1 MLPETMRAS
10 LWTLICFVSTA
21 SLWAADAP
29 SPVRVDDLRCEYA
42 VNPIGLDVPAP
53 RLSWRLVSGRRA
65 ERQTA
70 YQIQAATSPD
80 LLQSGRPDL
89 WDTGRTISDRSVQVA
104 YGGPRLKSRQ
114 KAYWRVR
121 VWDKDGRPTP
131 YSALAHWEMGL
142 LDPADWKAHWIGYP
156 EGWPGR
162 PLYFRRDLR
171 IAKEVR
177 QARAYIAGLGYYE
190 LRINGQRVGDHV
202 LDPGWTDY
210 SKRVLYVTYDVSEML
225 RQGNN
230 VIAAVVGQGRYG
242 MPKLLLQ
249 VEVQYADGTSETIYT
264 RGGHGAM
271 SWRVTSGPILKSTV
285 FDGETYDARLE
296 KPGWDSP
303 EGKLP
308 QGSDRTEGWTTA
320 VPVEPPGGRL
330 VSQKLE
336 PIRVVQTL
344 SPVKLSEPK
353 PGVAVY
359 DTGQNLAGWAE
370 LRVSG
375 PRGTRITLRF
385 SENLYPDGTVNQENL
400 RKAAATDVYILK
412 GEGVEVWEPK
422 FTYHGF
428 RYVQVEGLLQRP
440 TLDHIKVKVVR
451 SAVEANGK
459 LETSNDLINRIQKM
473 VWWTEASNLHSVPT
487 DCPQR
492 DERQG
497 WMNDLTVRLEGMI
510 LNFDVPR
517 FLTKFLDDVRDT
529 QQPDGAIADT
539 VPFRW
544 GQRPADPV
552 SASFLLLAWLP
563 YEYYGDTRLIQEHF
577 DAFKAW
583 VDFLWSKTHNGIV
596 TYGYYGDWSPP
607 RAFAVGGL
615 LGIGA
620 NSKDTPERLMSTGY
634 LYYCARITARMA
646 AILQRPK
653 DRARYENIARQVAEA
668 FQREYW
674 NEKIGGYGANN
685 QAANSF
691 ALYLGL
697 VPNERVPRVMDNLVK
712 DVESN
717 GFHLTT
723 GNLCTKYLLEAL
735 SQHGRS
741 DVAYRVATQT
751 TYPSWGYMLD
761 NGATTLWE
769 RWEHM
774 TGGQMNSHNHPMMGS
789 VSAWFYRHL
798 GGIQPDPDTPGF
810 RRFLL
815 KPQPV
820 EGLDWVRGEWKS
832 PYGLIRSSWR
842 RTEKGLAWEIV
853 VPPNSAAEVWL
864 PAARGKR
871 VTESGRT
878 LEQTEGVR
886 LLKEHEDSLVLEVSS
901 GSYEFAIE

>member
-1 MLPETMRAS
+1 MRTS
-10 LWTLICFVSTA
+10 ICTLLCFLSA
-21 SLWAADAP
+21 AALWAADA
-29 SPVRVDDLRCEYA
+29 SGPVQVDDLRCEYA

-53 RLSWRLVSGRRA
+53 RLSWRLISGRRG

-70 YQIQAATSPD
+70 YQIQAATTPD
-80 LLQSGRPDL
+80 HLQSGRPDL
-89 WDTGRTISDRSVQVA
+89 WDTGRIISDRSVQVA

-114 KAYWRVR
+114 KVYWRVR

-142 LDPADWKAHWIGYP
+142 LDPADWKAGWIGYP

-171 IAKEVR
+171 ITKEVR
-177 QARAYIAGLGYYE
+177 QARAYVAGLGYYE

-210 SKRVLYVTYDVSEML
+210 SKRVLYVTYDVGGML

-230 VIAAVVGQGRYG
+230 AIAAVVGQGRYG

-249 VEVQYADGTSETIYT
+249 VEVQYADGTAETIYT

-271 SWRVTSGPILKSTV
+271 SWRVTSGPILASSV

-308 QGSDRTEGWTTA
+308 PPSDRTEGWTTA

-330 VSQKLE
+330 IAQKLE

-353 PGVAVY
+353 PGLAVY

-375 PRGTRITLRF
+375 PRATRVTLRF
-385 SENLYPDGTVNQENL
+385 AENLYPDGTVNQENL

-412 GEGVEVWEPK
+412 GEGLEIWEPK

-428 RYVQVEGLLQRP
+428 RYVQVEGLPQRP
-440 TLDHIKVKVVR
+440 TLDHIQIKVVR
-451 SAVEANGK
+451 SAVEAAGK

-497 WMNDLTVRLEGMI
+497 WMNDLTVRLEEMI
-510 LNFDVPR
+510 LNFEVPR

-529 QQPDGAIADT
+529 QQADGAIADT

-563 YEYYGDTRLIQEHF
+563 YEYYDDTRLIQEHF

-583 VDFLWSKTHNGIV
+583 VDFLWSKTQNGIV

-634 LYYCARITARMA
+634 LYYSARITAHMA
-646 AILQRPK
+646 SALQRPK
-653 DRARYENIARQVAEA
+653 ERARYEEIARRVAEA

-674 NEKIGGYGANN
+674 NEKVGGYGANN

-697 VPNERVPRVMDNLVK
+697 VPKERVPRVVENLVK

-735 SQHGRS
+735 SEHGRS
-741 DVAYRVATQT
+741 DVAYRIATQT

-798 GGIQPDPDTPGF
+798 AGIQPDPEAPGF

-820 EGLDWVRGEWKS
+820 EGLDWVLGEWRS

-842 RTEKGLAWEIV
+842 RTEKGLAWEVV

-871 VTESGRT
+871 VTESGRK
-878 LEQTEGVR
+878 LEQAEGVR
-886 LLKEHEDSLVLEVSS
+886 RLKEHGDALVLEVSS
-901 GSYEFAIE
+901 GSYEFTIE